1 MHLAVTFVTLKT
13 SLVYHTEQYMCDVQK
28 KIGLYNFNQAK
39 IVKYFFLKILCKTM
53 PHQTHMTD
61 VIFQNAKLNLKPT

>member
-28 KIGLYNFNQAK
+28 KIGLYNF
-39 IVKYFFLKILCKTM
+39 IRLKLLN
-53 PHQTHMTD
+53 
-61 VIFQNAKLNLKPT
+61 IF